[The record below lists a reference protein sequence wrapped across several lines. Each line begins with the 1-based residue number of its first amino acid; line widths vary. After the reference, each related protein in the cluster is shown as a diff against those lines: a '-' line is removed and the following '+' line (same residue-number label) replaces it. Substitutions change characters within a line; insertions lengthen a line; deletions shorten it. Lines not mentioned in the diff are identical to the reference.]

1 MMRIKCIICGSGPV
15 CSLMYIFSYLFFSP
29 EGFVAAPLFE
39 VSMVTSWPLHHRL
52 VIVNNDVIIMN
63 NENIL
68 VSL

>member
-1 MMRIKCIICGSGPV
+1 
-15 CSLMYIFSYLFFSP
+15 MYIFSYLFFSP
-29 EGFVAAPLFE
+29 DGFVAAPLFE